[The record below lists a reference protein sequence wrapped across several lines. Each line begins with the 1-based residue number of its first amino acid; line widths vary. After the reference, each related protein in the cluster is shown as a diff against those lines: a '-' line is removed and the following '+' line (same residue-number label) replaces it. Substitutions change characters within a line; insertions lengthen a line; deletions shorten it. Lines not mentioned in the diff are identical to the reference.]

1 MCERNKTLRGG
12 EGHALKQRAEQTK
25 IGDSVRKR
33 KMVRG
38 GGQRVKRKKKEI
50 K

>member
-12 EGHALKQRAEQTK
+12 EGHALKQRAE

-33 KMVRG
+33 KMVG
-38 GGQRVKRKKKEI
+38 GGGKRVKRKKKEI